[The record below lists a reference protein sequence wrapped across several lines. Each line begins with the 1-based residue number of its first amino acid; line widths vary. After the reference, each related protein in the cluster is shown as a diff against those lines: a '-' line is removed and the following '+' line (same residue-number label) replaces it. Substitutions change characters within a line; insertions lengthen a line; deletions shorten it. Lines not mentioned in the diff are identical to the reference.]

1 MQCRYL
7 MNGLLSEVQ
16 NQYPREQLHGLSD
29 DHDVEVPAVC
39 LSELKVSLSA
49 VSVSEVGYIY
59 IYICQVQVCQRW
71 YQHAQKCST

>member
-16 NQYPREQLHGLSD
+16 NQYQREQLHCLSD
-29 DHDVEVPAVC
+29 DHNGEF
-39 LSELKVSLSA
+39 VSCECVRGGL
-49 VSVSEVGYIY
+49 YIY
-59 IYICQVQVCQRW
+59 IYILCEVQVCQRW

>member
-16 NQYPREQLHGLSD
+16 NQYPREQLHCLSD
-29 DHDVEVPAVC
+29 DHNVDVPAVGV
-39 LSELKVSLSA
+39 SELKVNLSA
-49 VSVSEVGYIY
+49 VSVSEVGY